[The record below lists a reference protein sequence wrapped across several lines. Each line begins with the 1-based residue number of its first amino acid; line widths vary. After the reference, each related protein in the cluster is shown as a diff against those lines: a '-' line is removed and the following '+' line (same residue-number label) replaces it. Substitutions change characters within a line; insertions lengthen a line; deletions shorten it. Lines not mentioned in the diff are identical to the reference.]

1 MAVARMDSGC
11 IVCLAQKELKNFPAS
26 LTEEERLLYMKRV
39 LNLLANITEK
49 DSAPVISSR
58 IAKIQREMFGEQ
70 KDFAKI
76 KYGFNELM
84 LHIEED
90 IYKKLLE
97 AKEPLKRAIQYATVG
112 NYIDF
117 GTLVDV
123 EKEKLMELI
132 ETAERNPVD
141 EKEYEALKSDLQGG
155 KNLVYLTDNCGEVVL
170 DKLLIRII
178 KMLYPN
184 INVTVIVR
192 GEQIINDVTIEDAKQ
207 VGLLDEAV
215 IIENGTAIPGT
226 WLEEINEKAKKAMK
240 DADVLISKGQGNFE
254 TLQGC
259 GMNIYYMFLCKC
271 DLFMERFG
279 VERFASMLIN
289 DKQCGKYL
297 KIIKE

>member
-1 MAVARMDSGC
+1 MSVARMDSGC
-11 IVCLAQKELKNFPAS
+11 IVCLAQKELKNFPADLS
-26 LTEEERLLYMKRV
+26 EEERFVYMKRV
-39 LNLLANITEK
+39 LDLLANVTEK
-49 DSAPVISSR
+49 DSAPVISAR
-58 IAKIQREMFGEQ
+58 IAQIQREMFGEP

-97 AKEPLKRAIQYATVG
+97 AKDPLKRAIQYATVG

-117 GTLVDV
+117 GVLVDV
-123 EKEKLMELI
+123 ENEKLMELI
-132 ETAERNPVD
+132 ENAQNNPVD
-141 EKEYEALKSDLQGG
+141 EKEYEALKADLQAG
-155 KNLVYLTDNCGEVVL
+155 KSLVYLTDNCGEVVL

-178 KMLYPN
+178 KMFYPH
-184 INVTVIVR
+184 IDVTVVVR
-192 GEQIINDVTIEDAKQ
+192 GEQIINDVTIEDARQ
-207 VGLLDEAV
+207 VGLTDEAV

-226 WLEEINEKAKKAMK
+226 WLEEINETARKEMEN
-240 DADVLISKGQGNFE
+240 ADVLISKGQGNFE

-289 DKQCGKYL
+289 DKQCEKYL
-297 KIIKE
+297 KHTL

>member
-1 MAVARMDSGC
+1 MAVIRMDSGC
-11 IVCLAQKELKNFPAS
+11 IVCLAKKELENFPAD
-26 LTEEERLLYMKRV
+26 LPERERFVYMKKV
-39 LNLLANITEK
+39 LDILDNITEK

-58 IAKIQREMFGEQ
+58 IAKIQREMFGVQ
-70 KDFAKI
+70 NDFAKI

-90 IYKKLLE
+90 IYRKLLE
-97 AKEPLKRAIQYATVG
+97 SKDPLKRAIQYATVG

-117 GTLVDV
+117 GTLVNV

-132 ETAERNPVD
+132 ETAQDNPVD
-141 EKEYEALKSDLQGG
+141 EKEYESLKSDLQTG
-155 KNLVYLTDNCGEVVL
+155 KSLVYLTDNCGEVVL

-178 KMLYPN
+178 KMLYPH
-184 INVTVIVR
+184 IDVTVIVR
-192 GEQIINDVTIEDAKQ
+192 GEQIINDVTIEDARQ
-207 VGLLDEAV
+207 VGLVDEAT

-226 WLEEINEKAKKAMK
+226 WLEEISEAAKTAMEN
-240 DADVLISKGQGNFE
+240 ADVLISKGQGNFE

-289 DKQCGKYL
+289 DRQCKKYL
-297 KIIKE
+297 KNMD

>member
-11 IVCLAQKELKNFPAS
+11 IICLAQKELKNFPAD
-26 LTEEERLLYMKRV
+26 LPEKERLVYMKRV
-39 LNLLANITEK
+39 LKLLSNVTEK
-49 DSAPVISSR
+49 DSAPVVSSR
-58 IAKIQREMFGEQ
+58 IVRIQKEMFGEK
-70 KDFAKI
+70 KDFSKI

-84 LHIEED
+84 LQIEGD

-97 AKEPLKRAIQYATVG
+97 SKEPLKRAIQYATVG

-123 EKEKLMELI
+123 ENEKLMELI
-132 ETAERNPVD
+132 ETAQNNPVD
-141 EKEYEALKSDLQGG
+141 EREYENLKADLQNG
-155 KNLVYLTDNCGEVVL
+155 KSLVYLTDNCGEVVL

-178 KMLYPN
+178 KMLYPH
-184 INVTVIVR
+184 IDVTIIVR
-192 GEQIINDVTIEDAKQ
+192 GEQIINDVTIEDARQ
-207 VGLLDEAV
+207 VGLVDEAR

-226 WLEEINEKAKKAMK
+226 WLEEINEEAKKAMEN
-240 DADVLISKGQGNFE
+240 ADVLISKGQGNFE

-289 DKQCGKYL
+289 DKQCWKYL
-297 KIIKE
+297 KKIEE

>member
-11 IVCLAQKELKNFPAS
+11 IICLAQKELKNFPAD
-26 LTEEERLLYMKRV
+26 LPEKERLVYMKRV
-39 LNLLANITEK
+39 LKLLSNVTEK
-49 DSAPVISSR
+49 DSAPVVSSR
-58 IAKIQREMFGEQ
+58 IVRIQKEMFGEK
-70 KDFAKI
+70 KDFSKI

-84 LHIEED
+84 LQIEGD

-97 AKEPLKRAIQYATVG
+97 SKEPLKRAIQYATVG

-123 EKEKLMELI
+123 ENEKLMELI
-132 ETAERNPVD
+132 ETAQNNPVD
-141 EKEYEALKSDLQGG
+141 KREYENLKADLQNG
-155 KNLVYLTDNCGEVVL
+155 KSLVYLTDNCGEVVL

-178 KMLYPN
+178 KMLYPH
-184 INVTVIVR
+184 IDVTIIVR
-192 GEQIINDVTIEDAKQ
+192 GEQIINDVTIEDARQ
-207 VGLLDEAV
+207 VGLVDEAR

-226 WLEEINEKAKKAMK
+226 WLEEINEEAKKAMEN
-240 DADVLISKGQGNFE
+240 ADVLISKGQGNFE

-289 DKQCGKYL
+289 DKQCWKYL
-297 KIIKE
+297 KKIEE

>member
-11 IVCLAQKELKNFPAS
+11 IVCLAQKELKNFPVD
-26 LTEEERLLYMKRV
+26 LPEEERLVYMKRV
-39 LNLLANITEK
+39 LELLANVTEK

-58 IAKIQREMFGEQ
+58 IAQIQREMFGEHR
-70 KDFAKI
+70 DFAKI

-97 AKEPLKRAIQYATVG
+97 AKDPLKRAIQYATVG

-117 GTLVDV
+117 GVLVDV

-132 ETAERNPVD
+132 ETAQNNPVD
-141 EKEYEALKSDLQGG
+141 EKEYEALKADLQVG
-155 KNLVYLTDNCGEVVL
+155 KSLVYLTDNCGEVVL
-170 DKLLIRII
+170 DKLLIRIV
-178 KMLYPN
+178 KMLYPH
-184 INVTVIVR
+184 IDVTVIVR
-192 GEQIINDVTIEDAKQ
+192 GEQIINDVTIEDARQ
-207 VGLLDEAV
+207 VGLTDEAL

-226 WLEEINEKAKKAMK
+226 WLEEINETAKKAME

-279 VERFASMLIN
+279 VDRFASMLIN
-289 DKQCGKYL
+289 DKQCKKYL
-297 KIIKE
+297 KNIEE